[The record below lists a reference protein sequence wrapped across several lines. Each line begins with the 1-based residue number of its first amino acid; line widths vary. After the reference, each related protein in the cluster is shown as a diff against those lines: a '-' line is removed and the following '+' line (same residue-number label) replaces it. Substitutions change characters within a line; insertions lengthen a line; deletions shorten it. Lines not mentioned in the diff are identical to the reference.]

1 MARLSQSISPS
12 LNRSA
17 IDVASAELGNLLLRL
32 QNTVLHTDSD
42 RERRLRSSEF
52 ERARVASNLEYA
64 RNSLT
69 KLEHDALAI
78 KAPGRR
84 AEVQGD
90 LNGKRE
96 LLELL
101 LDRLEDLRQVAI
113 DEDEDDTST
122 DGEDILS
129 EIIPTPSDSMV
140 DSISTGQP
148 TESSGQ
154 DDDDNSEPPET
165 MTIPTTTAAP
175 APAPTVPPEAHP
187 ETSAL
192 PQQHNQEPTQTT
204 QTLRPRGAPTSPSP
218 SAHSTARAALFANR
232 SKPSTPQT
240 STATAE
246 ALLDRQR
253 AEQDALSESILQMAG
268 ALKSSSQRFSS
279 TLEADKEVV
288 GRAGEGMDKTE
299 QSMEAAKGRMGTLKK
314 MTEGKGFIG
323 RMILYAWVYGLM
335 VACILVVFVLPKLRF

>member
-1 MARLSQSISPS
+1 MARLSQSVSPS

-32 QNTVLHTDSD
+32 QKNVLHIDSD

-96 LLELL
+96 LLEVL
-101 LDRLEDLRQVAI
+101 LDRLEDLRQMAI
-113 DEDEDDTST
+113 DEDEDEDEDDAST

-140 DSISTGQP
+140 DSISTGHP

-154 DDDDNSEPPET
+154 DDDDDSELPETTSIPVTTTATTSIPTSTAPPET
-165 MTIPTTTAAP
+165 SNP
-175 APAPTVPPEAHP
+175 
-187 ETSAL
+187 S
-192 PQQHNQEPTQTT
+192 QQDNQQPTQTT
-204 QTLRPRGAPTSPSP
+204 QTLRPRGAPSSPSP
-218 SAHSTARAALFANR
+218 SAHSTARAALFASR

-253 AEQDALSESILQMAG
+253 TEQDALSESILQMAG
-268 ALKSSSQRFSS
+268 ALKSSSQKFSD
-279 TLEADKEVV
+279 TLDADKEVV
-288 GRAGEGMDKTE
+288 GRASEGMDKTE
-299 QSMEAAKGRMGTLKK
+299 QRDEESQ
-314 MTEGKGFIG
+314 
-323 RMILYAWVYGLM
+323 
-335 VACILVVFVLPKLRF
+335 

>member
-1 MARLSQSISPS
+1 MARLSHSTVHPI
-12 LNRSA
+12 NISA
-17 IDVASAELGNLLLRL
+17 IDIASAELGNLLLRL
-32 QNTVLHTDSD
+32 QKTVLHTDSN

-52 ERARVASNLEYA
+52 ERVRVTSNLEYA

-69 KLEHDALAI
+69 KLEHDALGI

-84 AEVQGD
+84 AEVQSD

-113 DEDEDDTST
+113 EGDEDDEST

-140 DSISTGQP
+140 DSTSTDQP

-154 DDDDNSEPPET
+154 DDDVESEPPEAT
-165 MTIPTTTAAP
+165 PIPVTTATVP
-175 APAPTVPPEAHP
+175 APASTTPPD
-187 ETSAL
+187 TSTTSQEHK
-192 PQQHNQEPTQTT
+192 QQPTQTT
-204 QTLRPRGAPTSPSP
+204 QNLRSRGEPSSPSP
-218 SAHSTARAALFANR
+218 PAHSTARAALFANR

-246 ALLDRQR
+246 ALLDHQR
-253 AEQDALSESILQMAG
+253 AEQEALSESILQMAS
-268 ALKSSSQRFSS
+268 ALKSSSQRFST
-279 TLEADKEVV
+279 TLEADKDVV
-288 GRAGEGMDKTE
+288 ARAGEGMDKTE
-299 QSMEAAKGRMGTLKK
+299 QSMEAAKGRMGMLKR
-314 MTEGKGFIG
+314 MTEGKGYFG
-323 RMILYAWVYGLM
+323 RLLLYAYIALLA

>member
-1 MARLSQSISPS
+1 MARLSHCTVPSI
-12 LNRSA
+12 NRSA
-17 IDVASAELGNLLLRL
+17 IDIASAELGNLLLRL
-32 QNTVLHTDSD
+32 QKTVLHTDSD

-69 KLEHDALAI
+69 KLEHDALGI

-84 AEVQGD
+84 AEVQSD

-113 DEDEDDTST
+113 EEDEDDGST

-154 DDDDNSEPPET
+154 DDDAESEPPEAT
-165 MTIPTTTAAP
+165 TIPVTTATVP
-175 APAPTVPPEAHP
+175 APASTTPSD
-187 ETSAL
+187 TSTTSQEHK
-192 PQQHNQEPTQTT
+192 QQPTQTT
-204 QTLRPRGAPTSPSP
+204 QNLRSRGAPSSPSTP
-218 SAHSTARAALFANR
+218 AHSTARAALFANR
-232 SKPSTPQT
+232 SKPPTPQT

-246 ALLDRQR
+246 ALLDHQR
-253 AEQDALSESILQMAG
+253 AEQEALSESILQMAS
-268 ALKSSSQRFSS
+268 ALKSSSQRFST
-279 TLEADKEVV
+279 TLEADKDIVA
-288 GRAGEGMDKTE
+288 RAGEGMDKTE
-299 QSMEAAKGRMGTLKK
+299 QSMEAAKGRMGMLKR
-314 MTEGKGFIG
+314 MTEGKGYFG
-323 RMILYAWVYGLM
+323 RLLLYAYIALLA